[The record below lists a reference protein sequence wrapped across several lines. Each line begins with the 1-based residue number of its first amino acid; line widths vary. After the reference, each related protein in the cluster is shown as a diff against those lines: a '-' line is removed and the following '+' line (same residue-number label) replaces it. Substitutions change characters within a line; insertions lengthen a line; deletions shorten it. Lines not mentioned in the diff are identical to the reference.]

1 MTAGA
6 VITAIYDGF
15 DTLKPALPQDGL
27 DIDWVLVTDDPSIP
41 DGHCGW
47 RVVREPRPGEHPN
60 RAAKAAKLRP
70 WEYTGAPASI
80 WIDASY
86 RIISPAF
93 ARDAMTLASPV
104 AQFTHPWRDCLY
116 QEVDASLALRKYDGE
131 PLREQAAAYRQAGH
145 PEHWGLWSA
154 GALAATARRSKT
166 SARRGPRKL
175 TGGRSRTR
183 FRCRRCTAT
192 SACARPRC
200 PVTTWRIRGCGTR
213 AAGGT
218 DA

>member
-1 MTAGA
+1 MPDIA
-6 VITAIYDGF
+6 ILTAIFASYDS
-15 DTLKPALPQDGL
+15 LKAVVPQDGFEV
-27 DIDWVLVTDDPSIP
+27 DWVLVTDDPSIP

-47 RVVREPRPGEHPN
+47 RVVREPRPGQHPN

-86 RIISPAF
+86 RIISTAF
-93 ARDAMTLASPV
+93 ARDALALADPV

-131 PLREQAAAYRQAGH
+131 PLREQAAAYREAGH

-154 GALAATARRSKT
+154 GALARHHCPQMKALAEAWGAEIDQWSFQDQVSLPQVYRNLGLRPAALPGDHLANPWLRYEGS
-166 SARRGPRKL
+166 
-175 TGGRSRTR
+175 GRH
-183 FRCRRCTAT
+183 
-192 SACARPRC
+192 
-200 PVTTWRIRGCGTR
+200 
-213 AAGGT
+213 
-218 DA
+218 

>member
-1 MTAGA
+1 MPDIA
-6 VITAIYDGF
+6 ILTAIFASYDS
-15 DTLKPALPQDGL
+15 LKAVVPQDGFEV
-27 DIDWVLVTDDPSIP
+27 DWVLVTDDPAIP

-116 QEVDASLALRKYDGE
+116 QEVDTSLALRKYDGE

-145 PEHWGLWSA
+145 PEHWGLWAA
-154 GALAATARRSKT
+154 GVIARRHCPQVKDLGEAWAAEIDRWSFQDQV
-166 SARRGPRKL
+166 SLPLVYRNLGLRPALLAGEPLANPYLRYEGS
-175 TGGRSRTR
+175 GRH
-183 FRCRRCTAT
+183 
-192 SACARPRC
+192 
-200 PVTTWRIRGCGTR
+200 
-213 AAGGT
+213 
-218 DA
+218 